1 MSFSTFTNS
10 IYKYSKITIK
20 QFIYFWMLHFIIK
33 IILFFIIIKMS
44 FTMLNP
50 TVARTIVNP
59 QIVRNY
65 MPLPGYLTN

>member
-1 MSFSTFTNS
+1 
-10 IYKYSKITIK
+10 
-20 QFIYFWMLHFIIK
+20 MLHFIIK